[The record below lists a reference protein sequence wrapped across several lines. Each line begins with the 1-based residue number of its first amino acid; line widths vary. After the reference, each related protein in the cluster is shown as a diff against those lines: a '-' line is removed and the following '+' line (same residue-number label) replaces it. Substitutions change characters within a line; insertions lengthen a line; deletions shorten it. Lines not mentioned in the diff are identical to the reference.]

1 MFGKLIYKY
10 YWVIFSGTLAVCIWS
25 LFLLPGLKT
34 EADFK
39 NFFPKG
45 NPALVE
51 YESFTKQMGSS
62 ENMMILAVRHTSS
75 VFDELFLKKI
85 EALQLYIDS
94 LPETENSI
102 SILTLPK
109 YYQNVFSFTSKRAYL
124 SHEHP
129 DRFRK
134 DSLTIFRDY
143 LVTQHFISQDA
154 RTLKILIK
162 LEKDLSFKKTDLYIR
177 GIDVQAKLLGIGTIH
192 LLGRKVMESEF
203 VKIINSEL
211 KTSLILS
218 LLFIATVLYLLH
230 RSIAGVLIPLVCMSI
245 SLLMLYGYLAFF
257 DRPLSIMA
265 NLFPTL
271 ILIVGISDAM
281 HITGTYAFETINT
294 TDKVLAMNKTLS
306 EIGLTTFINSFTT
319 AIGFLTLLSM
329 EMQTLR
335 DFGLDAAVGL
345 MIAWINSVLILPA
358 LLLKFNLSASF
369 SKPIQSK
376 NWDTA
381 LKAIVHFAISYPKFI
396 SCCFILIIGVSA
408 VGLFNINTNNYMI
421 TSLPD
426 KNRLQNDFKFF
437 NDTMKG
443 ARSYELIIKTK
454 YNLKLND
461 IRIIRDIEKL
471 ENYLKVNHGVTEI
484 ISPVTG
490 YKWLRVASDRK
501 AGWEL
506 PESRDVMDP
515 LYPKLIS
522 QENKFVLSIIDS
534 TGTTGRLSGRMP
546 DIGRKNM
553 EMMYKNTGLWIDK
566 NIDTS
571 LVKFHLTGPDYMTDI
586 GHQLRI
592 DNMLQSFWLEILVV
606 SLVIGLIYR
615 SRIMILVTFISN
627 IIPIIIIGGLMG
639 FTGIELRGST
649 TAIFAIGYVI
659 AVDDT
664 LHLINRFQLEKKKGN
679 TTYQAIMNTMVQT
692 GRPLVMTSMI
702 LFGGFAILMHSSFGD
717 VFMHGFLISLIVAIG
732 LISELLMTP
741 ILINYFYKEKQNL
754 HG

>member
-1 MFGKLIYKY
+1 MSGKFIYKY
-10 YWVIFSGTLAVCIWS
+10 HWVIIVGTLAVCIWS
-25 LFLLPGLKT
+25 VFLLPRLRT
-34 EADFK
+34 EVDFK

-51 YESFTKQMGSS
+51 YESFTEQMGSS
-62 ENMMILAVRHTSS
+62 ENMVILAVRHSSS
-75 VFDELFLKKI
+75 VFDTLFLKKI
-85 EALQLYIDS
+85 QALQLYIDS

-109 YYQNVFSFTSKRAYL
+109 YYQNVFSFTSKRAYV
-124 SHEHP
+124 SPDHP
-129 DRFRK
+129 DQFRK
-134 DSLTIFRDY
+134 DSITIFRDF
-143 LVTQHFISQDA
+143 LVTQHFISKDA

-162 LEKDLSFKKTDLYIR
+162 LKNDLTFKKTDFYVNN
-177 GIDVQAKLLGIGTIH
+177 IDTQVKNLDIGSVH
-192 LLGRKVMESEF
+192 FLGRKIMESEF
-203 VKIINSEL
+203 VKVVNSEL

-218 LLFIATVLYLLH
+218 LLFIVIVLYLLH
-230 RSIAGVLIPLVCMSI
+230 RSIAGVLIPLVCMMA

-281 HITGTYAFETINT
+281 HITGKYAFESKNT
-294 TDKVLAMNKTLS
+294 SDMVMAMNKTLS
-306 EIGLTTFINSFTT
+306 EIGVTTFINTFTT

-335 DFGLDAAVGL
+335 EFGVDAAIGL
-345 MIAWINSVLILPA
+345 MIAWINSVLFLPA
-358 LLLKFNLSASF
+358 LLLKFNLSESF
-369 SKPIQSK
+369 ARPIQSK
-376 NWDTA
+376 NWDTK
-381 LKAIVHFAISYPKFI
+381 LRAIVHFAFSYPRII
-396 SCCFILIIGVSA
+396 SGSFILVIGISVI
-408 VGLFNINTNNYMI
+408 GLLNINTNNYMI

-426 KNRLQNDFKFF
+426 KNRLENDFKFF
-437 NDTMKG
+437 NDTLEG
-443 ARSYELIIKTK
+443 GRSYELIIKTK
-454 YNLKLND
+454 YNLELND
-461 IRIIRDIEKL
+461 LRIVRDIEKL

-490 YKWLRVASDRK
+490 YKWLQVASDRK
-501 AGWEL
+501 ADWEL
-506 PESRDVMDP
+506 PESQDVIEP
-515 LYPKLIS
+515 LYSRMIS
-522 QENKFVLSIIDS
+522 QENKLILSIIDS
-534 TGTTGRLSGRMP
+534 TGTTGRLTGRMQ

-553 EMMYKNTGLWIDK
+553 EMMYKNTGVWID
-566 NIDTS
+566 NNLDTS
-571 LVKFHLTGPDYMTDI
+571 LVKFHHTGPDYMTDI

-592 DNMLQSFWLEILVV
+592 DNMLESFWLEILAV
-606 SLVIGLIYR
+606 SMVIGLIYR
-615 SRIMILVTFISN
+615 SWIMILVTFISN

-664 LHLINRFQLEKKKGN
+664 LHLINRFQLEKKKGS
-679 TTYQAIMNTMVQT
+679 TTYQAIMDTMVQT

-702 LFGGFAILMHSSFGD
+702 LLGGFAILMHSSFGD
-717 VFMHGFLISLIVAIG
+717 VFMHGFLISLIVVTG

-741 ILINYFYKEKQNL
+741 ILINYFYKEKQNM
-754 HG
+754 HE